1 MCFCITEPSLSCVTW
16 CRLSSCALICSQ
28 VTEKSTLE
36 LATGTAPIVKLD
48 DKHYK
53 LVDKMEALTL
63 RAPSLVGAKA
73 LTVKGPVKFVPGT
86 TIKGEVT
93 ITNGTHVGHSGRRL
107 CSCFEVWCCRL
118 GVGHMCCWV
127 WVQIDTTLHHE
138 AWGGSGHGWLAATH
152 WLNCPSADTGKPIA
166 LKEGTYSDQTV
177 ELKPSSTPEP
187 QTGGMQPAYA

>member
-1 MCFCITEPSLSCVTW
+1 MVWRDSPCCA
-16 CRLSSCALICSQ
+16 RLPGQ

-93 ITNGTHVGHSGRRL
+93 ITNGARVGLNNRRL
-107 CSCFEVWCCRL
+107 CSWHRL
-118 GVGHMCCWV
+118 SCS
-127 WVQIDTTLHHE
+127 L
-138 AWGGSGHGWLAATH
+138 
-152 WLNCPSADTGKPIA
+152 PSPGR
-166 LKEGTYSDQTV
+166 LCHRV
-177 ELKPSSTPEP
+177 CV
-187 QTGGMQPAYA
+187 

>member
-1 MCFCITEPSLSCVTW
+1 MLTKGVAHPKGLDL
-16 CRLSSCALICSQ
+16 RHQ

-36 LATGTAPIVKLD
+36 LATGSAPIVKLD

-93 ITNGTHVGHSGRRL
+93 ITNGAAACIGRGQL
-107 CSCFEVWCCRL
+107 CSILEYNPPPPGVWKPCA
-118 GVGHMCCWV
+118 GVC
-127 WVQIDTTLHHE
+127 T
-138 AWGGSGHGWLAATH
+138 
-152 WLNCPSADTGKPIA
+152 
-166 LKEGTYSDQTV
+166 
-177 ELKPSSTPEP
+177 
-187 QTGGMQPAYA
+187 